1 MKPEEL
7 LDPATMPEDLQWV
20 VTHYR
25 LQPNDP
31 VFLLIAWH
39 WNRMKACEDTV
50 KLAIMELRTV
60 LDARI
65 EALAD
70 AADTVA
76 GVNTVLGEVQDALQ
90 AKPAQLGEQFEQQLR
105 QPVAQAV
112 SQLQDLEKSLAPL
125 ARNFQTARRRQL
137 LAALLIGVALGVLS
151 SVIVLLA

>member
-1 MKPEEL
+1 MKPEEI

-50 KLAIMELRTV
+50 KLAIVELKSA
-60 LDARI
+60 LDARVTSL
-65 EALAD
+65 ED
-70 AADTVA
+70 AAETVS
-76 GVNTVLGEVQDALQ
+76 GVNTMLAEVQDALEQ
-90 AKPAQLGEQFEQQLR
+90 KPAQLGQQFEKELKE
-105 QPVAQAV
+105 PVAQAV
-112 SQLQDLEKSLAPL
+112 SQLQALERSLAPL
-125 ARNFQTARRRQL
+125 ARNFQMARRRQL
-137 LAALLIGVALGVLS
+137 LAALLTGIALGVLC

>member
-39 WNRMKACEDTV
+39 WNRVKACEDTV
-50 KLAIMELRTV
+50 RLAIVELKSAI
-60 LDARI
+60 DARVDS
-65 EALAD
+65 LTD
-70 AADTVA
+70 AAETVA
-76 GVNTVLGEVQDALQ
+76 GVNTVLAEVQAVLED
-90 AKPAQLGEQFEQQLR
+90 KPVQLGQQFEKELKE
-105 QPVAQAV
+105 PVALAV
-112 SQLQDLEKSLAPL
+112 SQLQSLEKSLAPL
-125 ARNFQTARRRQL
+125 SRNFQTAQRRQL
-137 LAALLIGVALGVLS
+137 LATLLIGVALGVLS

>member
-20 VTHYR
+20 VTQYR

-50 KLAIMELRTV
+50 KLAIVELKSA
-60 LDARI
+60 LDARVDS
-65 EALAD
+65 LAD
-70 AADTVA
+70 AAETVA
-76 GVNTVLGEVQDALQ
+76 GVNTVLAEVQDALAQ
-90 AKPAQLGEQFEQQLR
+90 KPAQLGQQFEKDLKE
-105 QPVAQAV
+105 PVAQAV
-112 SQLQDLEKSLAPL
+112 SQLQSLEKSLAPL
-125 ARNFQTARRRQL
+125 SRNFQTAQRRQL
-137 LAALLIGVALGVLS
+137 LAALLIGVTLGVLA

>member
-20 VTHYR
+20 VTQYR

-50 KLAIMELRTV
+50 KLAIVELKSA
-60 LDARI
+60 LDTRVDS
-65 EALAD
+65 LAD

-76 GVNTVLGEVQDALQ
+76 GVNTVLAEVQDALEQ
-90 AKPAQLGEQFEQQLR
+90 KPAQLGKQFEKELKE
-105 QPVAQAV
+105 PVAQAV
-112 SQLQDLEKSLAPL
+112 SQLQSLEKSLAPL
-125 ARNFQTARRRQL
+125 SRNFQTAQRRQL
-137 LAALLIGVALGVLS
+137 LAALLIGVTLGVLA

>member
-1 MKPEEL
+1 MKPEEI

-39 WNRMKACEDTV
+39 WNRMKKCEDTV
-50 KLAIMELRTV
+50 QLAIVELKSA
-60 LDARI
+60 LDARV

-76 GVNTVLGEVQDALQ
+76 GVNAVLAEVQTVLEN
-90 AKPAQLGEQFEQQLR
+90 KPAQLGEQFEKELKE
-105 QPVAQAV
+105 PVTNAV
-112 SQLQDLEKSLAPL
+112 GQLQALEKTLAPL
-125 ARNFQTARRRQL
+125 ARNFQAAKRRQL
-137 LAALLIGVALGVLS
+137 LAALLTGVTLGVLS

>member
-1 MKPEEL
+1 MKPEEI

-50 KLAIMELRTV
+50 KLAIVELKSA
-60 LDARI
+60 LDARVTSL
-65 EALAD
+65 ED
-70 AADTVA
+70 AAETVA
-76 GVNTVLGEVQDALQ
+76 GVNTMLAEVQDALEQ
-90 AKPAQLGEQFEQQLR
+90 KPAQLGAQFEKELKE
-105 QPVAQAV
+105 PVAQAV
-112 SQLQDLEKSLAPL
+112 SQVQALERSLAPL
-125 ARNFQTARRRQL
+125 ARNFQMARRRHL
-137 LAALLIGVALGVLS
+137 LAALLMGVSLGVLS

>member
-1 MKPEEL
+1 MKPEEI

-50 KLAIMELRTV
+50 KLAIVELKSA
-60 LDARI
+60 LDARVTSL
-65 EALAD
+65 ED
-70 AADTVA
+70 AAETVA
-76 GVNTVLGEVQDALQ
+76 GVNTMLAEVQDALAQ
-90 AKPAQLGEQFEQQLR
+90 KPAQLGQQFEKELKE
-105 QPVAQAV
+105 PVAQAV
-112 SQLQDLEKSLAPL
+112 SQLQALERSLAPL
-125 ARNFQTARRRQL
+125 ARNFQMARRRQL

>member
-20 VTHYR
+20 ATQYR

-50 KLAIMELRTV
+50 KLAIVELKSA
-60 LDARI
+60 LDARV
-65 EALAD
+65 ESLAD
-70 AADTVA
+70 AAETVT
-76 GVNTVLGEVQDALQ
+76 GVNTVLAEVQAVLQ
-90 AKPAQLGEQFEQQLR
+90 EKPAQLGKQLEAELK

-112 SQLQDLEKSLAPL
+112 SQLQALEKSLAPL
-125 ARNFQTARRRQL
+125 ARNFQAVQRRQL
-137 LAALLIGVALGVLS
+137 LAALLIGVTLGVLS
-151 SVIVLLA
+151 SIIVLLA

>member
-1 MKPEEL
+1 MKPEEI

-50 KLAIMELRTV
+50 QLAIVELKSA

-65 EALAD
+65 ESLAD
-70 AADTVA
+70 AAESVA
-76 GVNTVLGEVQDALQ
+76 GVNAALVAVQAALE
-90 AKPAQLGEQFEQQLR
+90 AKPAQLSANFERELK

-112 SQLQDLEKSLAPL
+112 GQLHALEKSLAPL
-125 ARNFQTARRRQL
+125 ARNFRTATRRQL
-137 LAALLIGVALGVLS
+137 LATLLIGVAMGVLA

>member
-1 MKPEEL
+1 MKPEEI

-50 KLAIMELRTV
+50 KLAIVELKSA

-65 EALAD
+65 ESLAD
-70 AADTVA
+70 SAETVA
-76 GVNTVLGEVQDALQ
+76 GVNTVLAEVQDAL
-90 AKPAQLGEQFEQQLR
+90 AEKPAQLGQQFEQELK

-112 SQLQDLEKSLAPL
+112 SQLRDLERSLASL
-125 ARNFQTARRRQL
+125 SRNFQAAQRRQL
-137 LAALLIGVALGVLS
+137 LAALLTGVALGVLS

>member
-20 VTHYR
+20 ATQYR

-31 VFLLIAWH
+31 AFLLIAWH

-50 KLAIMELRTV
+50 KLAIVELKSA
-60 LDARI
+60 LDARV
-65 EALAD
+65 ESLAD
-70 AADTVA
+70 AAGTVT
-76 GVNTVLGEVQDALQ
+76 GVNTVLAEVQAVLQ
-90 AKPAQLGEQFEQQLR
+90 EKPAQLGKQLEAELK

-112 SQLQDLEKSLAPL
+112 SQLQALEKSLAPL
-125 ARNFQTARRRQL
+125 ARTFQAVQRRQL

-151 SVIVLLA
+151 SIIVLLA

>member
-20 VTHYR
+20 ATQYR

-50 KLAIMELRTV
+50 KLAIVELKSA
-60 LDARI
+60 LDARV
-65 EALAD
+65 ESLAD
-70 AADTVA
+70 AAETVT
-76 GVNTVLGEVQDALQ
+76 GVNTVLAEVQAVLEE
-90 AKPAQLGEQFEQQLR
+90 KPAQLGKQLEAELK

-112 SQLQDLEKSLAPL
+112 SQLQALEKSLAPL
-125 ARNFQTARRRQL
+125 ARNFQTVQRRQL
-137 LAALLIGVALGVLS
+137 LATLLIGVTLGVLS
-151 SVIVLLA
+151 SIIVLLA

>member
-7 LDPATMPEDLQWV
+7 LDPATMPDDLQWV
-20 VTHYR
+20 VTQYR

-50 KLAIMELRTV
+50 KLAIVELKSA

-65 EALAD
+65 DTLAD

-76 GVNTVLGEVQDALQ
+76 GVNTVLAEVQAVLEE
-90 AKPAQLGEQFEQQLR
+90 KPVQLGQQFEKELKE
-105 QPVAQAV
+105 PVAQAV
-112 SQLQDLEKSLAPL
+112 SQLQSLEKSLAPL
-125 ARNFQTARRRQL
+125 SRTFQTTQRRQV
-137 LAALLIGVALGVLS
+137 LAALLIGVALGVLA

>member
-50 KLAIMELRTV
+50 KLAIVELKSA

-65 EALAD
+65 DTLAD

-76 GVNTVLGEVQDALQ
+76 GVNTVLAEVQDALEQ
-90 AKPAQLGEQFEQQLR
+90 KPAQLGQQFEKELKE
-105 QPVAQAV
+105 PVAQAV
-112 SQLQDLEKSLAPL
+112 SQLQALEKSLAPL

-137 LAALLIGVALGVLS
+137 LAALLTGVALGVLC